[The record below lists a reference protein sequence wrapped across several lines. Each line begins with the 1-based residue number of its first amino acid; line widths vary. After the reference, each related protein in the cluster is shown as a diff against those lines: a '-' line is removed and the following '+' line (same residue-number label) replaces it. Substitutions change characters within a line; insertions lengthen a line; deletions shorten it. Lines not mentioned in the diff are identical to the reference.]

1 MGRVRVRGLAAW
13 APTAKTLP
21 LLDAVYTVLEEY
33 AAQLPLTLRQVFYRL
48 VAGGYEKSEQGYE
61 RLGEMLNRARRS
73 GRIEFEAIRDDG
85 VLSEVPFG
93 FKDRQDFWDNEDK
106 WIKLFELNRQEEQ
119 AQFLEVW
126 VEAAGMLPQV
136 WAVAQEY
143 GVPCYSSSG
152 FDSVT
157 AKYDAA
163 QRMLDRDVPTVIL
176 HLGDY
181 DPSGVALFENLR
193 EDVTALYE
201 DSGGSDPPEFVR
213 VAVTEEQIDRL
224 ELPGA
229 PPKKTDRRSVFTD
242 TKTVQCEAI
251 APDQLQEEI
260 RAAIERWVDLD
271 VLGELQEREE
281 AERQALIEDAKKRR
295 EEEGF

>member
-1 MGRVRVRGLAAW
+1 MGRVRARGLAPW
-13 APTAKTLP
+13 NPTSKTLP
-21 LLDAVYTVLEEY
+21 LLNAVLEVLEEY

-48 VAGGYEKSEQGYE
+48 VAGGYDKTEQAYN

-85 VLSEVPFG
+85 VLEHVPFG
-93 FKDRQDFWDNEDK
+93 FKDRQDFWDNQDK
-106 WIKLFELNRQEEQ
+106 WIKLFELNRQEGQ

-126 VEAAGMLPQV
+126 VEASGMLPQV

-157 AKYDAA
+157 AKYEAA
-163 QRMLDRDVPTVIL
+163 SRMLDRDVPTVIL

-193 EDVTALYE
+193 EDVPALYR
-201 DSGGSDPPEFVR
+201 DRGGVDEPEFVR
-213 VAVTEEQIDRL
+213 VAVTEEQIERL
-224 ELPGA
+224 ALPSA
-229 PPKKTDRRSVFTD
+229 PPKKTDNRSVFTD
-242 TKTVQCEAI
+242 SRTVQCEAI
-251 APDQLQEEI
+251 APDQLQLEI
-260 RAAIERWVDLD
+260 RAALERWIDLE
-271 VLGELQEREE
+271 VLDELQEREE
-281 AERQALIEDAKKRR
+281 KERQALTEDAKKRR